1 MSESRTVSTV
11 ILSPA
16 NVSLITVAAPDHP
29 LLQAERTTNQPSVT
43 PLTSCSMSDRVHE
56 SGGEGL
62 VESCGHSV
70 FDRRLGPPVECPL
83 GPAAVT

>member
-29 LLQAERTTNQPSVT
+29 LLQAEKTTNRPSVT
-43 PLTSCSMSDRVHE
+43 
-56 SGGEGL
+56 
-62 VESCGHSV
+62 
-70 FDRRLGPPVECPL
+70 
-83 GPAAVT
+83 A